1 MVSATFNFFSACFSA
16 TSGYSVGYSPSV
28 FLIILIASSMKV
40 SHFHTLVAF
49 LASDAISN
57 DRACSG
63 ASVRLLIMFDQCSM
77 SSSQVS
83 LFCECPAS
91 ACEHASTNIMDSI
104 ARILIWQYLCITKG
118 QMGLWGERSV
128 RVFLVRN
135 VYSDVGCSTESSRM
149 SSAMVLAI
157 SDCTCA
163 MSRYTRCR
171 SGSEAYRN

>member
-1 MVSATFNFFSACFSA
+1 MASGSFHSRIHDPIVATYPILLHYNSSGWVMLSLILCVCVFFA

-83 LFCECPAS
+83 LFCECPDC
-91 ACEHASTNIMDSI
+91 ACEQASMNIRDSV
-104 ARILIWQYLCITKG
+104 ARILIYDSIYVLPRG
-118 QMGLWGERSV
+118 RYRVGRAERP
-128 RVFLVRN
+128 RFF
-135 VYSDVGCSTESSRM
+135 
-149 SSAMVLAI
+149 
-157 SDCTCA
+157 
-163 MSRYTRCR
+163 
-171 SGSEAYRN
+171 

>member
-1 MVSATFNFFSACFSA
+1 MCVCFFA

-83 LFCECPAS
+83 LFCEWPDC
-91 ACEHASTNIMDSI
+91 ACEQASMNIRDSV
-104 ARILIWQYLCITKG
+104 ARILIYDSIYVLPGADTV
-118 QMGLWGERSV
+118 LGERSV

-135 VYSDVGCSTESSRM
+135 VYSDAGCSSLSSRM
-149 SSAMVLAI
+149 SSAIVSMI
-157 SDCTCA
+157 SDCITA

-171 SGSEAYRN
+171 SDSEAYRN

>member
-1 MVSATFNFFSACFSA
+1 MASGSFHSRIHDPMVATYPILLHYNSSGWVMLSLILCVCVFFA

-83 LFCECPAS
+83 LFCEWPDC
-91 ACEHASTNIMDSI
+91 ACEQASMNIRDSV
-104 ARILIWQYLCITKG
+104 ARILIYDSIYVLPG
-118 QMGLWGERSV
+118 ADAVLGERSV
-128 RVFLVRN
+128 RVFF
-135 VYSDVGCSTESSRM
+135 
-149 SSAMVLAI
+149 SA
-157 SDCTCA
+157 
-163 MSRYTRCR
+163 
-171 SGSEAYRN
+171 